1 MVILVKVVITHQA
14 LLKLQTHPNPT
25 KRKDQES
32 LAAKIDQGL
41 LS

>member
-1 MVILVKVVITHQA
+1 MVILVITHQT

-25 KRKDQES
+25 QRKDQES
-32 LAAKIDQGL
+32 LAAKIDYGL